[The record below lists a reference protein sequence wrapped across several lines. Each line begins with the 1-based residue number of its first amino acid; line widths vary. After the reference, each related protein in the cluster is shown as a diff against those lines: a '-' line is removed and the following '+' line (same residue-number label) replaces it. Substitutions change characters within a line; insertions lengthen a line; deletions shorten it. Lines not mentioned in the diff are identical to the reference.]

1 MASRSGDILLP
12 LALGGVAGILAGL
25 VVWRVAASRVE
36 KSLQEGA
43 GELSEQFAAG
53 RTDIQQRTAAGIQS
67 AEVAIRQAIALE
79 VRPAVIAQVA
89 TSLNSAGL
97 TPEMLANTRRALDLA
112 RRAGV
117 I

>member
-12 LALGGVAGILAGL
+12 LALGGVGGVLAGL
-25 VVWRVAASRVE
+25 LVWRIAASKVE

-43 GELSEQFAAG
+43 GELSAQFEAG
-53 RTDIQQRTAAGIQS
+53 RTDIRERSAAGVQK
-67 AEVAIRQAIALE
+67 AEATIRQAIDLQ
-79 VRPAVIAQVA
+79 VRPRVIAQVA
-89 TSLNSAGL
+89 TSLSDAGL
-97 TPEMLANTRRALDLA
+97 TPQMLADTRRALDLA

>member
-12 LALGGVAGILAGL
+12 LALGGVAGIFAGL
-25 VVWRVAASRVE
+25 VVWRIVASKLE

-43 GELSEQFAAG
+43 GELSAQFAAG
-53 RTDIQQRTAAGIQS
+53 RTEIQQRTREGVAVAEATIRQEIAARVRPKVRE
-67 AEVAIRQAIALE
+67 EVAKAL
-79 VRPAVIAQVA
+79 RD
-89 TSLNSAGL
+89 AGL
-97 TPEMLANTRRALDLA
+97 TPQLLDDTRRALDLA

>member
-12 LALGGVAGILAGL
+12 LALGSVAGVLAGL
-25 VVWRVAASRVE
+25 LVWRIVASKLE
-36 KSLQEGA
+36 KGLQEGA
-43 GELSEQFAAG
+43 GELSAQFAAG
-53 RTDIQQRTAAGIQS
+53 RTDIQQRTAAGVQL
-67 AEVAIRQAIALE
+67 AEDKIRQAIALE

-89 TSLNSAGL
+89 TSLNNAGL
-97 TPEMLANTRRALDLA
+97 TPETLANVRRALDLA

>member
-25 VVWRVAASRVE
+25 VVWRVAARSVE
-36 KSLQEGA
+36 KSLQKGA

-53 RTDIQQRTAAGIQS
+53 RTEIREGTAAGVQA
-67 AEVAIRQAIALE
+67 AEAAIRQAVQLQ

-89 TSLNSAGL
+89 TSLNSAGF
-97 TPEMLANTRRALDLA
+97 TPEMLANVRRALDLA

>member
-25 VVWRVAASRVE
+25 VVWRIAASKLE

-43 GELSEQFAAG
+43 GELSAQFAAG
-53 RTDIQQRTAAGIQS
+53 RTDIQQRTRAGIQS

-89 TSLNSAGL
+89 TSLSSAGL
-97 TPEMLANTRRALDLA
+97 TPETLANVRRALELA

>member
-1 MASRSGDILLP
+1 MASRSGGILLP
-12 LALGGVAGILAGL
+12 LALGSVAGVLAGL
-25 VVWRVAASRVE
+25 LVWRVARSKLE
-36 KSLQEGA
+36 KNLQEGA
-43 GELSEQFAAG
+43 GELSAQFAAG
-53 RTDIQQRTAAGIQS
+53 RADIQQRAAAGVQL
-67 AEVAIRQAIALE
+67 AEDKIRQAIALE

-97 TPEMLANTRRALDLA
+97 TPETLANVRRALDLA

>member
-1 MASRSGDILLP
+1 MASRSDGILLP
-12 LALGGVAGILAGL
+12 LALGGVAGVLAGL
-25 VVWRVAASRVE
+25 LVWRIAAAQVE

-43 GELSEQFAAG
+43 GELSAQFAVG
-53 RTDIQQRTAAGIQS
+53 RTTIQQRTAAGIQT
-67 AEVAIRQAIALE
+67 AEVAIRQAVALE

-89 TSLNSAGL
+89 TSLSSAGL
-97 TPEMLANTRRALDLA
+97 TPQLLANVQRALDLA